1 MIKKEINKDLSAT
14 ENSYHKLSIQVSLN
28 GLSFCVLDTIANEL
42 SLSHALT
49 FKREVSPF
57 DLHREIRQ
65 SFRDQGVLDYSFS
78 EVIAIHRNALF
89 SLVPQPLFDE
99 DQLPNYLKYNA
110 KILASDHL
118 AYDVVNGLETVNVYV
133 PFTNVNNFL
142 FEHFG
147 EFEYK
152 HSGTVLLETLIKL
165 PSSRQ
170 GAIGYLHLAESQ
182 MDLAVFA
189 SKKLVFFNSFAISG
203 PEDVLYFLLFTLE
216 QLDLE
221 MDSLKLRLLGE
232 VTEEDRVYEL
242 CTEYVENVSLFVPAD
257 NSLPLSG
264 EEESIDFTLINAL

>member
-28 GLSFCVLDTIANEL
+28 GLSFCILDTIANEL
-42 SLSHALT
+42 SLSHSLP

-65 SFRDQGVLDYSFS
+65 SFRDEGVLDFSFS

-99 DQLPNYLKYNA
+99 EQLPNYLKYNA

-118 AYDVVNGLETVNVYV
+118 AYDVIKGLETVNVYV

-142 FEHFG
+142 FDLFG

-170 GAIGYLHLAESQ
+170 GSICYLHLAESQ
-182 MDLAVFA
+182 MDLAVFV
-189 SKKLVFFNSFAISG
+189 SKKLVFYNSFYISG
-203 PEDVLYFLLFTLE
+203 PEDVLYFLLFSLE
-216 QLDLE
+216 QLNLD

-232 VTEEDRVYEL
+232 VTEEDRVYEF
-242 CTEYVENVSLFVPAD
+242 CTEYFENVSLFVPSD
-257 NSLPLSG
+257 SSLPLPG
-264 EEESIDFTLINAL
+264 QEEGIDFTLINAL